1 MTMILCLCIVL
12 IFRVD
17 FYDILKPSAKLV
29 ITSFCILVLQS
40 ANFLIVMTTSFVLVK
55 KINSEDVTPEFLLQS
70 YMSTALL
77 FGGMYFTVYV
87 IEGPTSF
94 HLASTD
100 LEGRNIAQLVF
111 HFGYFAI
118 SAQTGCGFGDIY
130 PTSISTRILVAFHL
144 LVSMIYTAIILGLGL
159 SHLVDRISPGKIL
172 LSQRHAQSPSSSSRC
187 PSRFQSP

>member
-111 HFGYFAI
+111 HFGGPPHLARYLLFCFQLSLIQAFVACCRRSHTAFAC
-118 SAQTGCGFGDIY
+118 T
-130 PTSISTRILVAFHL
+130 
-144 LVSMIYTAIILGLGL
+144 
-159 SHLVDRISPGKIL
+159 
-172 LSQRHAQSPSSSSRC
+172 
-187 PSRFQSP
+187 